1 MVCTAIVYEEEGDT
15 DTSRHHSLRQ
25 FQRSPDFTSSRFG
38 YYDSYI
44 KDQNGI
50 RDTVQYSY
58 YAGQVFSPP
67 SGGKQGLISFNVSN
81 NLEMKFKDKNDSI
94 RKVSLIDDLSM
105 GISYNTAAP
114 GASLE

>member
-1 MVCTAIVYEEEGDT
+1 ITPSISFSAA
-15 DTSRHHSLRQ
+15 
-25 FQRSPDFTSSRFG
+25 PDFTSSRFG

-67 SGGKQGLISFNVSN
+67 SGGKQGLISFNISN

-105 GISYNTAAP
+105 
-114 GASLE
+114 